1 MKRKLFILSTILGII
16 FCFLALAGFISLNS
30 VKKEIAGYDG
40 SKELYKNVYDWDT
53 QEYVDNY
60 WDYLANHECTTVST
74 CYCDFV
80 DNEKDCLKQLLNGTG
95 KHTNAN
101 EGEVFLMKNRYIL
114 LVLTIVCF
122 IGTWLFHEKK
132 VKTNKKVDKED

>member
-1 MKRKLFILSTILGII
+1 MKRKLFILSIIVGII
-16 FCFLALAGFISLNS
+16 FCLSSLLGFLSLNA

-40 SKELYKNVYDWDT
+40 SKEIYKNVYDWNT
-53 QEYVDNY
+53 QEYHDNY
-60 WDYLANHECTTVST
+60 WDYLAHNECTTVST

-80 DNEKDCLKQLLNGTG
+80 DNEKDCLNQLLNGTG

-101 EGEVFLMKNRYIL
+101 KGTVFLMRNRYIL
-114 LVLTIVCF
+114 LVLTIVSF

-132 VKTNKKVDKED
+132 NKNK